1 MAETFGQK
9 ASLTKEATADE
20 SPHPGIARWAASRDP
35 FVMKDVFQ
43 RAQIAVNE
51 TYFEISPELWNEIE
65 GFIRQRLEPS
75 VSAGFPD
82 AMASNEKARRLV
94 EKIWEASDV
103 TELAPLIEAFRLPPD
118 QALDIFKAW
127 KGINFYSFQYARVQP
142 RLIDMDEVAEQHRHT
157 LGRHVERAARQAHRH
172 YGRGARAAGLRMADG
187 RDRSA
192 RVHRRLRQDVSSTM
206 TARCSSWDS

>member
-1 MAETFGQK
+1 
-9 ASLTKEATADE
+9 
-20 SPHPGIARWAASRDP
+20 
-35 FVMKDVFQ
+35 MKDVFQ

-65 GFIRQRLEPS
+65 GFIRQRLEPL

-127 KGINFYSFQYARVQP
+127 KEINFYSFQYARVQP
-142 RLIDMDEVAEQHRHT
+142 RLIDMTKWLNSIVIP
-157 LGRHVERAARQAHRH
+157 
-172 YGRGARAAGLRMADG
+172 
-187 RDRSA
+187 
-192 RVHRRLRQDVSSTM
+192 
-206 TARCSSWDS
+206 